1 MKKRTKAIKGTILVS
16 VFILLLGFL
25 SVSGYYAY
33 HGYEMYTSALDEKS
47 VSEMAAD
54 IKSRCRFVEYDDLPE
69 FYVNAVIA
77 AEDQRFWKHNGID
90 ILAIC
95 RAVLHDIKV
104 MSPEQ
109 GGSTITQQLA
119 KNEFFTQEK
128 KLERKFA
135 EVFMAFRI
143 EKSFSKEE
151 IFALYA
157 NSIYFGSGYYGIYSA
172 AEGYFGKDVSE
183 LSDYECAML
192 AGLPNAPSAYSPDV
206 SSEFAARRTA
216 IVIDKMEKA
225 DYITESEADG
235 LISDKAE
242 KCNG

>member
-1 MKKRTKAIKGTILVS
+1 MKKKSKPIKSTLIASLLI
-16 VFILLLGFL
+16 ILLGVLA
-25 SVSGYYAY
+25 VSGYYGY
-33 HGYEMYTSALDEKS
+33 HGYEMYSSALEEKS
-47 VSEMAAD
+47 IAEMAAD
-54 IKSRCRFVEYDDLPE
+54 IKSRCRFAEYDELPE

-90 ILAIC
+90 IFAIC

-143 EKSFSKEE
+143 EKAFTKEE

-157 NSIYFGSGYYGIYSA
+157 NSIYFGSGYYGIDSA
-172 AEGYFGKDVSE
+172 AKGYFGKEISE

-192 AGLPNAPSAYSPDV
+192 AGLPNAPSAYSPDT
-206 SSEFAARRTA
+206 SPELARERTA
-216 IVIDKMEKA
+216 AVLNKMVKA
-225 DYITESEADG
+225 DRITEEQ
-235 LISDKAE
+235 AE
-242 KCNG
+242 TITAL

>member
-1 MKKRTKAIKGTILVS
+1 MKKKSKPIKGTLIASLLI
-16 VFILLLGFL
+16 ILLGVLA
-25 SVSGYYAY
+25 VSGYYGY
-33 HGYEMYTSALDEKS
+33 QGYEMYTSALEEKS
-47 VSEMAAD
+47 VSEMAED
-54 IKSRCRFVEYDDLPE
+54 IKSRCRFAEYDELPE

-77 AEDQRFWKHNGID
+77 AEDQRFWKHSGID
-90 ILAIC
+90 IFAIC

-143 EKSFSKEE
+143 EKAFSKEE

-157 NSIYFGSGYYGIYSA
+157 NSIYFGSGYYGIDSA
-172 AEGYFGKDVSE
+172 AKGYFGKEISE

-192 AGLPNAPSAYSPDV
+192 AGLPNAPSAYSPDA
-206 SSEFAARRTA
+206 SPELARERTA
-216 IVIDKMEKA
+216 AVLNKMVKA
-225 DYITESEADG
+225 DRITEEQ
-235 LISDKAE
+235 AE
-242 KCNG
+242 TITA

>member
-1 MKKRTKAIKGTILVS
+1 MKKKSKPIKGTLIASLLI
-16 VFILLLGFL
+16 ILLGVLA
-25 SVSGYYAY
+25 VSGYYGY
-33 HGYEMYTSALDEKS
+33 HGYEMYTSALEEKS
-47 VSEMAAD
+47 VYEMAAD
-54 IKSRCRFVEYDDLPE
+54 IKSRCRFVEYDELPE

-77 AEDQRFWKHNGID
+77 AEDQRFWKHSGID
-90 ILAIC
+90 IFAIC

-135 EVFMAFRI
+135 EAFMAFRI
-143 EKSFSKEE
+143 EKAFSKEE

-157 NSIYFGSGYYGIYSA
+157 NSIYFGSGYYGIDSA
-172 AEGYFGKDVSE
+172 AKGYFGKEISE

-192 AGLPNAPSAYSPDV
+192 AGLPNAPSAYSPDA
-206 SSEFAARRTA
+206 SPELARERTA
-216 IVIDKMEKA
+216 AVLNKMVKA
-225 DYITESEADG
+225 DCITEEQ
-235 LISDKAE
+235 AE
-242 KCNG
+242 TITA

>member
-1 MKKRTKAIKGTILVS
+1 MKKKSKPIKGTLIASLLI
-16 VFILLLGFL
+16 ILLGVLA
-25 SVSGYYAY
+25 VSGYYGY
-33 HGYEMYTSALDEKS
+33 HGYEMYTSALEEKS
-47 VSEMAAD
+47 VSEMAED
-54 IKSRCRFVEYDDLPE
+54 IKSRCRFAEYDELPE

-77 AEDQRFWKHNGID
+77 AEDQRFWKHSGID
-90 ILAIC
+90 IFAIC

-143 EKSFSKEE
+143 EKAFSKEE

-157 NSIYFGSGYYGIYSA
+157 NSIYFGSGYYGIDSA
-172 AEGYFGKDVSE
+172 AKGYFGKEISE

-192 AGLPNAPSAYSPDV
+192 AGLPNAPSAYSPDA
-206 SSEFAARRTA
+206 SPELARERTA
-216 IVIDKMEKA
+216 AVLNKMVKA
-225 DYITESEADG
+225 DRITEEQ
-235 LISDKAE
+235 AE
-242 KCNG
+242 TITA

>member
-1 MKKRTKAIKGTILVS
+1 MKKKSKPIKGTLIASLLI
-16 VFILLLGFL
+16 ILLGVLA
-25 SVSGYYAY
+25 VSGYYGY
-33 HGYEMYTSALDEKS
+33 HGYEMYTSALEEKS
-47 VSEMAAD
+47 VSEMAED
-54 IKSRCRFVEYDDLPE
+54 IKSRCCFVEYDELPE

-77 AEDQRFWKHNGID
+77 AEDQRFWKHSGID
-90 ILAIC
+90 IFAIC

-143 EKSFSKEE
+143 EKAFSKEE

-157 NSIYFGSGYYGIYSA
+157 NSIYFGSGYYGIDSA
-172 AEGYFGKDVSE
+172 AKGYFGKEISE

-192 AGLPNAPSAYSPDV
+192 AGLPNAPSAYSPDA
-206 SSEFAARRTA
+206 SPELARERTA
-216 IVIDKMEKA
+216 AVLNKMVKA
-225 DYITESEADG
+225 DCITEEQ
-235 LISDKAE
+235 AE
-242 KCNG
+242 TITA

>member
-1 MKKRTKAIKGTILVS
+1 MKKKSKPIKGTLIASLLI
-16 VFILLLGFL
+16 ILLGVLA
-25 SVSGYYAY
+25 VSGYYGY
-33 HGYEMYTSALDEKS
+33 HGYEMYTSALEEKS
-47 VSEMAAD
+47 VYEMAED
-54 IKSRCRFVEYDDLPE
+54 IKSRCRFVEYDELPE

-77 AEDQRFWKHNGID
+77 AEDQRFWKHSGID

-143 EKSFSKEE
+143 EKAFSKEE

-157 NSIYFGSGYYGIYSA
+157 NSIYFGSGYYGIDSA
-172 AEGYFGKDVSE
+172 AKGYFGKEISE

-192 AGLPNAPSAYSPDV
+192 AGLPNAPSAYSPDA
-206 SSEFAARRTA
+206 SPELARERTA
-216 IVIDKMEKA
+216 AVLNKMVKA
-225 DYITESEADG
+225 DCITEEQ
-235 LISDKAE
+235 AE
-242 KCNG
+242 TITA

>member
-1 MKKRTKAIKGTILVS
+1 MKKKSKPIKSTLIASLLI
-16 VFILLLGFL
+16 ILLGVLA
-25 SVSGYYAY
+25 VSGYYGY
-33 HGYEMYTSALDEKS
+33 HGYEMYSSALEEKS
-47 VSEMAAD
+47 VAEMAAD
-54 IKSRCRFVEYDDLPE
+54 IKSRCRFAEYDELPE

-90 ILAIC
+90 IFAIC

-143 EKSFSKEE
+143 EKAFTKEE

-157 NSIYFGSGYYGIYSA
+157 NSIYFGSGYYGIDSA
-172 AEGYFGKDVSE
+172 AKGYFGKEISE

-192 AGLPNAPSAYSPDV
+192 AGLPNAPSAYSPDT
-206 SSEFAARRTA
+206 SPELARERTA
-216 IVIDKMEKA
+216 AVLNKMVKA
-225 DYITESEADG
+225 DRITEEQ
-235 LISDKAE
+235 AE
-242 KCNG
+242 TITAL

>member
-1 MKKRTKAIKGTILVS
+1 MKKKSKAIKGTILVS
-16 VFILLLGFL
+16 VIILLPGVLAVLG
-25 SVSGYYAY
+25 SYAY

-90 ILAIC
+90 IFAIC

-157 NSIYFGSGYYGIYSA
+157 NSIYFGSGYYGIDAA
-172 AEGYFGKDVSE
+172 AEGYFGKSVSE

-206 SSEFAARRTA
+206 SSEFAVRRTA

-225 DYITESEADG
+225 DYISEKEASE
-235 LISDKAE
+235 LILSE
-242 KCNG
+242 R